1 MKRFCSI
8 LNQLLQIFPR
18 HEFEK
23 AVAETEAERHAR
35 GFKSWDQFVAMLFSQ
50 LADAQS
56 LREICGGLA
65 SCEGRLSQL
74 GMTVPAR
81 STLAYANTHRNW
93 ELFQKVF
100 YQLYEHCRQ
109 DLGRKTKFRFKNP
122 LLSIDSTH
130 ISLCSEMFPWAT
142 YSRQKGAVKLH
153 LTLDHA
159 GYLPAAMVIATGKIS
174 ELIVARRQRWEAG
187 TILLFD
193 RGFIDFA
200 WFQRLTDNGIWFITR
215 VRADMQYTVMRS
227 DQREQAGEVIG
238 DEIIRIQGKR
248 RSKRYPGE
256 LRVITIEKG
265 DGERFQFLTNNMNLA
280 ASTIAAAYK
289 DRWEIESFFKV
300 LKQNLR
306 IKSFLSTS
314 PNAVWT
320 QIWTAVIAMLLVRYL
335 QMKSRFNWSF
345 SNLLYF
351 LRMNLFVYRDLW
363 DWLHQPFAPPDPVQ
377 QPSQLAFAWN

>member
-18 HEFEK
+18 TEFEK
-23 AVAETEAERHAR
+23 AVKATEAERHAR
-35 GFKSWDQFVAMLFSQ
+35 GFKSWDHFVAMLFSH
-50 LADAQS
+50 LADANS

-65 SCEGRLSQL
+65 SCQGRLTQL
-74 GMTVPAR
+74 GTTAPAR

-93 ELFQKVF
+93 ELFQQVF
-100 YQLYEHCRQ
+100 NQLYESCRR
-109 DLGRKTKFRFKNP
+109 DLGMKTKFRFKNP

-153 LTLDHA
+153 FTLDHA

-174 ELIVARRQRWEAG
+174 ELFVARRRRWEAG

-193 RGFIDFA
+193 RGYIDFG
-200 WFQRLTDNGIWFITR
+200 WFNQLTMDGVWFITR
-215 VRADMQYTVMRS
+215 VRADMQYAVLRS
-227 DQREQAGEVIG
+227 ERTETKGQVIR
-238 DEIIRIQGKR
+238 DEIIQIQGR
-248 RSKRYPGE
+248 RRKKKYPGL
-256 LRVITIEKG
+256 LRVVTIENP
-265 DGERFQFLTNNMNLA
+265 DGESLQFLTNHMTLA

-289 DRWEIESFFKV
+289 DRWQIESFFKV

-306 IKSFLSTS
+306 IKSFLSTT

-363 DWLHQPFAPPDPVQ
+363 DWLHAPFVPPDPHHH
-377 QPSQLAFAWN
+377 PTQLPLAWN